1 MARDYNILIVT
12 ERLYITR
19 YPPKF
24 IMTRGHKTV
33 IETVRLFMVR
43 DRQSLLWPDATTFL
57 ELERDYLQTETIP
70 DLNGQR
76 S

>member
-57 ELERDYLQTETIP
+57 KLQRNYFQPKAII
-70 DLNGQR
+70 DHNGQKP
-76 S
+76 